1 MHIILLR
8 QSDDPEFV
16 ATQERVRQSLLKML
30 SRAIKEV
37 QLVFTESGEGGRVG
51 DCRATQRLCTRFENV
66 LRHGQKARWFGQNS
80 SFWPLVLQISRKQ
93 AIEYING

>member
-1 MHIILLR
+1 M
-8 QSDDPEFV
+8 
-16 ATQERVRQSLLKML
+16 RQSLLKTL

-37 QLVFTESGEGGRVG
+37 QLLSTETGEGGRVG

-66 LRHGQKARWFGQNS
+66 LRHGQKARWFGKNS